1 MSQIHI
7 HHRQITDGSNKDLLE
22 IRFAYWNAP
31 EKPTPSFKLT
41 YSADGSDHP
50 GFSTTEDAPGQRR
63 NPKIWVARIEQL
75 HFTGT
80 ITARAW
86 CTSDTSRPP
95 DGETTFDA
103 GIATHPEGT
112 TASSQQ
118 IRLAISAPQLCL
130 TINAQDTK
138 LPAPTPF
145 SGSTITPTHVI
156 DICRYLMQVMCYAS
170 EFSWEMTGSRFLGY
184 QDPKT
189 LSPEDMEECWSQA
202 ITESLLGVPYAGSP
216 TIVGM
221 KEPGT
226 ALFGRMTT
234 IDDPVIPIVA
244 ACQHLCTIALVSR
257 GFDAIA
263 NNPVDSHGNAVENL
277 TNIIGGHF
285 SSATQYRNPA
295 LAQADLSL
303 KQGGLYHFSES
314 PHVAFVLR
322 SFANG
327 RIQFFDTGAMCS
339 PSSPLPTQP
348 PNSASPPRLVPNISG
363 NLDYPWFPEK
373 AGTQVQGPNSTPKV
387 YKGLFIPPSAD
398 FLATGINRLRKSRP
412 LGLARLV
419 LRDRTI
425 SNIEDSL
432 LFATPLLPMWEQGGF
447 PFTLFRLM
455 FGLRNHPYCDRI
467 EARWLVDVPNG
478 QLTTDMLANRDFAST
493 WNGQNR
499 MSHATS
505 KSILDLASRSDG
517 TVEVAGLYYT
527 STIRRNHPDPKQQ
540 LGTAEYWATPS
551 EPRVISYPSDS
562 TPPKLPNGLPMKKF
576 GRPPELEA
584 LPIGRTP
591 SPLHPSGMDGLLAEY
606 ETYTSSHPGG
616 PRPTYPNKVIMGA
629 SGLDVPPY
637 FLGTPG

>member
-1 MSQIHI
+1 MPRIHI
-7 HHRQITDGSNKDLLE
+7 HHRQISDGGSNDLLE
-22 IRFAYWNAP
+22 IRFAYWDAP
-31 EKPTPSFKLT
+31 EHPNPSFKLT
-41 YSADGSDHP
+41 YSADDSDHP
-50 GFSTTEDAPGQRR
+50 GFSPTEDAPGQRK
-63 NPKIWVARIEQL
+63 NPRIWVARVEQR
-75 HFTGT
+75 HFTGR

-86 CTSDTSRPP
+86 CTNDTSGTP

-103 GIATHPEGT
+103 GIITSPAGAA
-112 TASSQQ
+112 ASPQQ
-118 IRLAISAPQLCL
+118 IRLAISSPQLCL

-138 LPAPTPF
+138 LPAPTLF
-145 SGSTITPTHVI
+145 SGTATTPTHVV
-156 DICRYLMQVMCYAS
+156 DICRYLLQVMCYAS
-170 EFSWEMTGSRFLGY
+170 EFAWEMTGSRYLGY
-184 QDPKT
+184 QDPRT
-189 LSPEDMEECWSQA
+189 LSPEDMEECWSQT
-202 ITESLLGVPYAGSP
+202 ITEALLGLPYAGSP

-221 KEPGT
+221 QEPGT
-226 ALFGRMTT
+226 SLFGRMTT

-263 NNPVDSHGNAVENL
+263 NNPVDSHGNAIENL
-277 TNIIGGHF
+277 TSIIGGHF
-285 SSATQYRNPA
+285 SSATRYRDPT
-295 LAQADLSL
+295 LAQNDLFL
-303 KQGGLYHFSES
+303 ERGGIYHFSQS
-314 PHVAFVLR
+314 PHVAFILR

-339 PSSPLPTQP
+339 PSSPLPPQP
-348 PNSASPPRLVPNISG
+348 PNSINPPHLVPNISG
-363 NLDYPWFPEK
+363 NLDYPWFPETL
-373 AGTQVQGPNSTPKV
+373 GRQVEGPNSTPKV
-387 YKGLFIPPSAD
+387 YKGLFLPPPAA
-398 FLATGINRLRKSRP
+398 FLATGIDRLRRSRP

-425 SNIEDSL
+425 GDMEDSL

-467 EARWLVDVPNG
+467 EARWLIDVPRN
-478 QLTTDMLANRDFAST
+478 QLTTDMLASRDFAGT
-493 WNGQNR
+493 WSGRNR
-499 MSHATS
+499 MSRTTTMGV
-505 KSILDLASRSDG
+505 LDLASRPDG
-517 TVEVAGLYYT
+517 TVEVAGRYYT
-527 STIRRNHPDPKQQ
+527 SPIRRNNPDPAKQW
-540 LGTAEYWATPS
+540 GTAEYWSTPS
-551 EPRVISYPSDS
+551 GPSVISFPTDADH
-562 TPPKLPNGLPMKKF
+562 PQHN
-576 GRPPELEA
+576 GRPMPRGGRPASLDA